1 MFIKYVISNKNFQFF
16 LEEQMSSYIDL
27 IVLGIV
33 VLLILYRLYDV
44 LGTKPQSSHLP
55 HIKVV
60 SKKEF
65 EKIYHMLE
73 KQAEDIE
80 SFKGIEIKTSEAD
93 KLLSQIKDFDKTDFL
108 KRVSKVFEM
117 ILTAFA
123 LSDQETIQMLTTPAL
138 NKKFSDIISE
148 RTANGITL
156 ESDLIKIDELGIE
169 NVKILQKGTAKIT
182 VSITSEQINVLKNAQ
197 GELIEGDENFVQKIT
212 DIWTFE
218 KNINDS
224 SPVWLL
230 SSTKK
235 KQ

>member
-1 MFIKYVISNKNFQFF
+1 
-16 LEEQMSSYIDL
+16 
-27 IVLGIV
+27 
-33 VLLILYRLYDV
+33 
-44 LGTKPQSSHLP
+44 
-55 HIKVV
+55 
-60 SKKEF
+60 
-65 EKIYHMLE
+65 MLE

>member
-1 MFIKYVISNKNFQFF
+1 
-16 LEEQMSSYIDL
+16 MSSYIDL
-27 IVLGIV
+27 VFLGIV
-33 VLLILYRLYDV
+33 VFLILYRLYDI
-44 LGTKPQSSHLP
+44 LGTKPDSSHIP

-73 KQAEDIE
+73 REAADTEN
-80 SFKGIEIKTSEAD
+80 FKGIQIHQTEAD
-93 KLLSQIKDFDKTDFL
+93 KLLSQIPNFDKTDFL

-123 LSDQETIQMLTTPAL
+123 ARDKETIQMLTTSNL
-138 NKKFSDIISE
+138 SKKFSDIVDT
-148 RTANGITL
+148 RTNEGIVA
-156 ESDLIKIDELGIE
+156 ESDLIKIDELSIE
-169 NVKILQKGTAKIT
+169 NFKILQKGTAKIT
-182 VSITSEQINVLKNAQ
+182 VNIISEQINVLKNAQ

-212 DIWTFE
+212 DSWTFE
-218 KNINDS
+218 KNINDP